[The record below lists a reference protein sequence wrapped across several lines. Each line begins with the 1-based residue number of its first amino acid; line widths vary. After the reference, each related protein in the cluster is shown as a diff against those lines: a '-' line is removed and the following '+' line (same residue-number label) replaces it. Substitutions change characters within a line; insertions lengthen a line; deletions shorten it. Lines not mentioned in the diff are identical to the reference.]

1 MSTTPIKLNG
11 RTYDF
16 TSLRPSGLP
25 PGLDDSLFTAY
36 LRGVNF
42 SDTISPSVPGG
53 VHGIP
58 LPRGRGNYSANA
70 SLDLV
75 YEAWDA
81 FTKSCAQSGIS
92 GITDFDFDLRIDV
105 ITQGRSSKIELME
118 ASFLGISGGWAR
130 GGADGL
136 PVSVP
141 IYVRYLLINGV
152 CAYSLDLDQDLSTE
166 STGGVVLGI

>member
-1 MSTTPIKLNG
+1 MSTTPITLNG

-42 SDTISPSVPGG
+42 GDAITPSVPGG

-58 LPRGRGNYSANA
+58 LPRGRGGYAANA

-75 YEAWDA
+75 FEAWDK
-81 FTKSCAQSGIS
+81 FTKSCAQNSIT
-92 GITDFDFDLRIDV
+92 GITDFDFNPRIDV
-105 ITQGRSSKIELME
+105 ITKGNSSKIELME
-118 ASFLGISGGWAR
+118 ASFLGVTGAWAR
-130 GGADGL
+130 GGGDGL
-136 PVSVP
+136 TVTVP
-141 IYVRYLLINGV
+141 LYVRFLLINGV
-152 CAYSLDLDQDLSTE
+152 CAYSLDLDQVSADS
-166 STGGVVLGI
+166 STGVEFGFI

>member
-1 MSTTPIKLNG
+1 MTTTPIKLNG

-42 SDTISPSVPGG
+42 GDTITPSIPGG

-58 LPRGRGNYSANA
+58 LPRGRGNYAANA

-75 YEAWDA
+75 FEAWDA
-81 FTKSCAQSGIS
+81 FTKSCAQNRIT

-105 ITQGRSSKIELME
+105 ITQGRSSLIEIME
-118 ASFLGISGGWAR
+118 ASFLGVTGAWAR
-130 GGADGL
+130 GNADGL
-136 PVSVP
+136 TITVP
-141 IYVRYLLINGV
+141 IYTRYLLINGV

-166 STGGVVLGI
+166 STGGVSLGI